1 MCQRSGIQ
9 KYLEFAAAA
18 AAAAAAADAAAAA
31 AAVTA
36 PRDVIMKKQNLTR
49 ISYCVSVLD
58 SRFWGYLGKVGVFGF
73 AFW

>member
-9 KYLEFAAAA
+9 KYLEF
-18 AAAAAAADAAAAA
+18 A

-49 ISYCVSVLD
+49 ISFYCVSVLD

>member
-9 KYLEFAAAA
+9 KYLEF
-18 AAAAAAADAAAAA
+18 AA

-49 ISYCVSVLD
+49 ISFYCVSVLD
-58 SRFWGYLGKVGVFGF
+58 SRFWGYLEKVGVFGF

>member
-9 KYLEFAAAA
+9 KYLEFAAA
-18 AAAAAAADAAAAA
+18 AAAAA

-49 ISYCVSVLD
+49 ISFYCVSVLD
-58 SRFWGYLGKVGVFGF
+58 SRFWGYLEKVGVFGF